1 MSRFHAVLRVRAL
14 RVAEFTPEKIAE
26 MPPITTVLVP
36 LWTTVADHDGA
47 EHEASGDECS
57 LAICDLGAADA
68 RSAVENWLARR
79 RFFPCLSDV
88 QDQRVPRE
96 IRQGGI
102 VDGVRAR
109 LVRILSAL
117 TPAGN
122 RQSPLIELSIGDIRA
137 LRQITLAEMERV
149 AAITAEAR
157 GKPVP
162 EPVPEPED
170 GGEDGGVY
178 LMPDSLLDR
187 VARAL
192 NVAVTEEAVL
202 AEIHRLHQAL
212 VEQKQPVEPAA
223 AATQADVTEQ
233 LRADLRAAARASRE
247 READWI
253 SAASHRQDARQ
264 DVMQTATPGELRD
277 RIDDL
282 ISRAEASA
290 PDVDPEDGD
299 PFEEDTHV
307 RERPDELAA
316 EFIGDLLEL
325 TSERIAEIVTGRAR

>member
-79 RFFPCLSDV
+79 RFYPCLSDV

-102 VDGVRAR
+102 VDGARAR

-122 RQSPLIELSIGDIRA
+122 RQSPLIELSIGDVRA

-149 AAITAEAR
+149 AALPAAEASGR
-157 GKPVP
+157 PG
-162 EPVPEPED
+162 PEPEAD
-170 GGEDGGVY
+170 AEGGVAY
-178 LMPDSLLDR
+178 LMPDSMLDR

-253 SAASHRQDARQ
+253 SAACHRQDARQ

>member
-47 EHEASGDECS
+47 EHEASGEECS

-79 RFFPCLSDV
+79 RFYPCLSDV

-102 VDGVRAR
+102 VDGARAR

-122 RQSPLIELSIGDIRA
+122 RQSPLIELSIGDVRA
-137 LRQITLAEMERV
+137 LRQIALAEMELV
-149 AAITAEAR
+149 AAIPAEAGGR
-157 GKPVP
+157 PG
-162 EPVPEPED
+162 PEPEAD
-170 GGEDGGVY
+170 VVY
-178 LMPDSLLDR
+178 LMPDSMLDR

-202 AEIHRLHQAL
+202 AEVHRLHHAL
-212 VEQKQPVEPAA
+212 SEQKQPSEPTTAA
-223 AATQADVTEQ
+223 PQADVVEQ

-247 READWI
+247 RESDWI
-253 SAASHRQDARQ
+253 LAASHRQDARQ
-264 DVMQTATPGELRD
+264 DVMQTATPGELRA

-290 PDVDPEDGD
+290 PDVEPDGEDL
-299 PFEEDTHV
+299 FEEDTHV